1 MIAGFIRN
9 QGFLLA
15 ALGITAAVMLGIYL
29 DCIWIPLTLF
39 GLLVTSIGF
48 LYPSYLFYLVIASIP
63 FSFEYSISETFGTD
77 LPDELFMLVMVGAA
91 LLGMAL
97 HYHRRLEQLVKHPI
111 FLLLILQY
119 TWSVVSCVHSQ
130 HVLLSTKYV
139 VSKIWYIIP
148 FVVVPQ
154 WVLHQKKNWRTLAY
168 VMVVP
173 ILIIAAMVILKHST
187 YGFSFAS
194 INDAAKPIFRNHV
207 TYGASLSIGF
217 SVLVGIVI
225 MYPAYRKQTFI
236 VLGILLLL
244 AAIYFSFT
252 RGTWLSVMVSFIMAF
267 LLFKRW
273 ITPTLLVA
281 SAGMLLMVIY
291 LVKDNRYFILMPDY
305 EKTITHDNLSE
316 HLDAMYSM
324 KELSTSERFYRWVA
338 AFRMST
344 EHPWVGFGPST
355 FYSEYKPFA
364 DARFKT
370 YVSDNPEKSTVHNY
384 FLLTLVE
391 QGFVGLLLL
400 VAMILLFFR
409 RCEKLFYQV
418 KSRFYKTIVLIM
430 LLVMTNLVVVNF
442 FSDMIETD
450 KVGTF
455 YFLCFGVLM
464 LLENQYRSGELPSD
478 LGLS

>member
-154 WVLHQKKNWRTLAY
+154 WVLHQKKKLA
-168 VMVVP
+168 
-173 ILIIAAMVILKHST
+173 H
-187 YGFSFAS
+187 
-194 INDAAKPIFRNHV
+194 
-207 TYGASLSIGF
+207 
-217 SVLVGIVI
+217 
-225 MYPAYRKQTFI
+225 
-236 VLGILLLL
+236 
-244 AAIYFSFT
+244 
-252 RGTWLSVMVSFIMAF
+252 
-267 LLFKRW
+267 
-273 ITPTLLVA
+273 
-281 SAGMLLMVIY
+281 
-291 LVKDNRYFILMPDY
+291 
-305 EKTITHDNLSE
+305 
-316 HLDAMYSM
+316 
-324 KELSTSERFYRWVA
+324 
-338 AFRMST
+338 
-344 EHPWVGFGPST
+344 
-355 FYSEYKPFA
+355 
-364 DARFKT
+364 
-370 YVSDNPEKSTVHNY
+370 
-384 FLLTLVE
+384 
-391 QGFVGLLLL
+391 VGL
-400 VAMILLFFR
+400 
-409 RCEKLFYQV
+409 CNGSSYTHHC
-418 KSRFYKTIVLIM
+418 SYGHTKT
-430 LLVMTNLVVVNF
+430 
-442 FSDMIETD
+442 
-450 KVGTF
+450 
-455 YFLCFGVLM
+455 
-464 LLENQYRSGELPSD
+464 
-478 LGLS
+478 